1 MKCGFSMPNTDKIL
15 IKNPVTSVI
24 PMDAVFVVKANVSEK
39 FTGMDTVKPKYMIIS
54 IRLGGVSTYPCIILY
69 IVSNLNN
76 LSNNLNNNV

>member
-54 IRLGGVSTYPCIILY
+54 IHLGEYPLIHVLY
-69 IVSNLNN
+69 FTLCLI
-76 LSNNLNNNV
+76 

>member
-69 IVSNLNN
+69 IVSNRDQMNDIH
-76 LSNNLNNNV
+76 